1 MLVRY
6 IVAATLARSADGGA
20 GLGLILLV
28 LTPAAHLTN
37 PGLTG
42 GLLVA
47 GLGAPHVLGPVVA
60 RRLDAT
66 ADGRRFL
73 AVAFA
78 GYGVA
83 LGAGAVLL
91 GHVPTGIVGACIAI
105 AGACGPLLTGG
116 LSSRLH
122 VIVAPDAISQRRA
135 EGWDS
140 LTYGVGGTAGPA
152 LVAGLA
158 ALTSPLTAL
167 LVLAVA
173 ALAASGLTLNLPPD
187 AATSDGSPPAL
198 TVTAALALIVRLGPL
213 RRVVYATLMTA
224 IAMGGLSIVAVH
236 LGAALSDWPSAGA
249 VLAAMFGVGNL
260 LGSVVVTARPVRGE
274 PERSTLRFAV
284 VMAGAYVLC
293 ALAPTYPLAIA
304 AFTLAGIANA
314 PFFTATLAARS
325 QYAPATARAQVFVS
339 IAGLKVAASASG
351 AALAG
356 AFLGMGSR
364 ILLAVAAA
372 LTVAAAVAMAADL
385 KVSRAVQTAGQR
397 SRK

>member
-1 MLVRY
+1 VLVRY

-198 TVTAALALIVRLGPL
+198 S
-213 RRVVYATLMTA
+213 RVVYATLMTA

-356 AFLGMGSR
+356 VFLGMGSR